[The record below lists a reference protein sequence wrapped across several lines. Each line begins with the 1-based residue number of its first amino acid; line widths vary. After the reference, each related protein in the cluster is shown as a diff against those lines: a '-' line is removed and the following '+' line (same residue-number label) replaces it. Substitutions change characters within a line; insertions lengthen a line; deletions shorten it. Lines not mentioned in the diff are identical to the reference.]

1 MNFVKRAA
9 HSLAARK
16 GRTAMLLGIFLVIG
30 VLLLGSSLLRG
41 ATARQEAEA
50 QRRIGVDVTVR
61 GDGLTTD
68 TAAALGGSPLVE
80 RYNPMLRGTT
90 APPGLDPVT
99 PDAPEPAGAEEDG
112 RDGAGGDGGD
122 GGDGLALS
130 GIRDSGLLPDF
141 ARGRTELVAGRGI
154 TAHDADR
161 EVLLLEERLAERN
174 GLRVGDTV
182 ELASPDGAVRT
193 SFEIIGLYRTPLP
206 TPAAWV
212 PPRDIP
218 ANQLYAPL
226 PAVSALGFGSA
237 LDEVVLTVGS
247 PDTARELAALAE
259 ELLGPDGFRA
269 DVNDKAYREQV
280 EPLQR
285 VGALA
290 GVFGWLTSL
299 GGAAVL
305 GLIVTLEIRSRRAE
319 LGMLLSL
326 GERKWRLLGQHTAE
340 AVAVAVPALALA
352 AVLGLALARPA
363 GEALLPPSP
372 DGPAP
377 LLMTAG
383 DVGSVAAIGLG
394 IALAATVL
402 PGAAIVRLH
411 PRSLLTHSE

>member
-30 VLLLGSSLLRG
+30 VLLLGSSLLSG
-41 ATARQEAEA
+41 ATARQEADA

-61 GDGLTTD
+61 GDGLTTE

-99 PDAPEPAGAEEDG
+99 SDAPEPAGAAD
-112 RDGAGGDGGD
+112 DGGREGA

-130 GIRDSGLLPDF
+130 GIRDSGLLLDF
-141 ARGRTELVAGRGI
+141 ALGRTELVAGRGI

-161 EVLLLEERLAERN
+161 EVLLLEERLAARN

-193 SFEIIGLYRTPLP
+193 PFEIIGLYRTPLP

-226 PAVSALGFGSA
+226 PAVSALGFGTA
-237 LDEVVLTVGS
+237 PDEAVLKVGS
-247 PDTARELAALAE
+247 PDAARELAALAGQ
-259 ELLGPDGFRA
+259 LLGPDGFRA
-269 DVNDKAYREQV
+269 DINDKAYREQV
-280 EPLQR
+280 EPIQR

-290 GVFGWLTSL
+290 GVFGRLASL

-326 GERKWRLLGQHTAE
+326 GERKWKLIGQHTAE

-352 AVLGLALARPA
+352 AVFGLVLARPA

-394 IALAATVL
+394 IALVATVL

>member
-41 ATARQEAEA
+41 ATARQEADA

-99 PDAPEPAGAEEDG
+99 PDAPEPAGAEDDG
-112 RDGAGGDGGD
+112 RDGA

-130 GIRDSGLLPDF
+130 GIRDSGLLPGF

-182 ELASPDGAVRT
+182 ELASPDGTVRT
-193 SFEIIGLYRTPLP
+193 PFEIIGLYRTPLP

-226 PAVSALGFGSA
+226 AAVSALGFGSA
-237 LDEVVLTVGS
+237 LDETVLKAGS
-247 PDTARELAALAE
+247 PDAARELAALAE
-259 ELLGPDGFRA
+259 DLLGPDGFRA
-269 DVNDKAYREQV
+269 DINDKAYREQV
-280 EPLQR
+280 EPIQR
-285 VGALA
+285 AGALA
-290 GVFGWLTSL
+290 GVFGWLASL

-326 GERKWRLLGQHTAE
+326 GERKWKLIGQHTAE

-352 AVLGLALARPA
+352 AVLGLVLARPA

-394 IALAATVL
+394 IALASTVL

>member
-9 HSLAARK
+9 HSLTARK

-41 ATARQEAEA
+41 ATARQEADA

-61 GDGLTTD
+61 GDGLTTE

-80 RYNPMLRGTT
+80 RYNPTLRGTT

-99 PDAPEPAGAEEDG
+99 PDAPEPAGAEDDG
-112 RDGAGGDGGD
+112 RDDA

-130 GIRDSGLLPDF
+130 GIRDSGLLLDF

-154 TAHDADR
+154 TAQDADR

-193 SFEIIGLYRTPLP
+193 PFEIIGLYRSPLP
-206 TPAAWV
+206 TPAEWV

-226 PAVSALGFGSA
+226 PAVSALGFGTA
-237 LDEVVLTVGS
+237 PDEAVLKVGS
-247 PDTARELAALAE
+247 PDAARELAALAGQ
-259 ELLGPDGFRA
+259 LLGPDGFRA
-269 DVNDKAYREQV
+269 DINDKAYREQV
-280 EPLQR
+280 EPIQR

-290 GVFGWLTSL
+290 GVFGWLASL

-326 GERKWRLLGQHTAE
+326 GEQKWKLIGQHTAE

-372 DGPAP
+372 DGPVP

-394 IALAATVL
+394 IALVATVL
-402 PGAAIVRLH
+402 PGAGIVRLH

>member
-41 ATARQEAEA
+41 ATARQEADA

-80 RYNPMLRGTT
+80 RYNPILRGTT

-99 PDAPEPAGAEEDG
+99 SDAPEPAGAGDDA
-112 RDGAGGDGGD
+112 RDGA

-154 TAHDADR
+154 TAHDADHQ
-161 EVLLLEERLAERN
+161 VLLLEERLAERN

-193 SFEIIGLYRTPLP
+193 PFEIIGLYRTPLP

-237 LDEVVLTVGS
+237 LDETVLKAGS
-247 PDTARELAALAE
+247 PDAARELAALAE
-259 ELLGPDGFRA
+259 DLLGPDGFRA
-269 DVNDKAYREQV
+269 DINDKAYREQV
-280 EPLQR
+280 EPIQR
-285 VGALA
+285 AGALA
-290 GVFGWLTSL
+290 GVFGWLASL

-326 GERKWRLLGQHTAE
+326 GERKWKLIGQHTAE

-352 AVLGLALARPA
+352 AVLGLVLARPA

-394 IALAATVL
+394 IALVSTVL
-402 PGAAIVRLH
+402 PGAAIVRPH